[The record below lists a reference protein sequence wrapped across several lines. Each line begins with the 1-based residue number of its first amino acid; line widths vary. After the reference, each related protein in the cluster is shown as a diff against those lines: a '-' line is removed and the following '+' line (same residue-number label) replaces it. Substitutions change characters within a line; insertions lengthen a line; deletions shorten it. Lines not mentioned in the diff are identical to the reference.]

1 MSAAYTLWGGGMHK
15 YLTIIFVAL
24 ACLVFSGAVG
34 IAVTKEPEQGKLLPD
49 QVIRQLLEGNTRFV
63 KQQMTSLAG
72 WGKSASIAANKAGR
86 PCAVILTCADA
97 HIPPELLFDRGAGCL
112 FVLRIAGN
120 IVNPAL
126 LGSIELAVEQLGVP
140 VVMVLAHE
148 RCVTV
153 ATAVAA
159 KGTGLGNFGALLKA
173 IEPAV
178 FQAERRGNGASG
190 AELLEMTIDLNAR
203 MVAGSLLDR
212 SVMLKSKAG
221 QGQLKIVAAK
231 LDSDDG
237 RVVLLD

>member
-1 MSAAYTLWGGGMHK
+1 MYKH
-15 YLTIIFVAL
+15 LTIIFVAL
-24 ACLVFSGAVG
+24 ACLVFGGAVG
-34 IAVTKEPEQGKLLPD
+34 RAVTKAPEQGKLLPD
-49 QVIRQLLEGNTRFV
+49 QVIQELLEGNIRFV
-63 KQQMTSLAG
+63 KQQMISLAG
-72 WGKSASIAANKAGR
+72 WGKAGGTSALKANR
-86 PCAVILTCADA
+86 PCAVVLTCADA

-148 RCVTV
+148 RCGTV
-153 ATAVAA
+153 ATAIVA
-159 KGTGLGNFGALLKA
+159 KGTGFGNYGALLKA

-178 FQAERRGNGASG
+178 LQAERRSHGASG

-212 SVMLKSKAG
+212 SVMLKNKAG

-231 LDSDDG
+231 LDSDNG

>member
-1 MSAAYTLWGGGMHK
+1 MRK
-15 YLTIIFVAL
+15 YLIIIFVAL
-24 ACLVFSGAVG
+24 VCLVCGGAVG
-34 IAVTKEPEQGKLLPD
+34 IAVTVEPEQGKLSPD
-49 QVIRQLLEGNTRFV
+49 QVVRQLLEGNTRFV

-72 WGKSASIAANKAGR
+72 WGKAGGASAPKAGR

-140 VVMVLAHE
+140 VVMVLGHE
-148 RCVTV
+148 RCGAV

-159 KGTGLGNFGALLKA
+159 KGTGFGNFGALLKA

-178 FQAERRGNGASG
+178 LQAERRRAGATE

-203 MVAGSLLDR
+203 MVADSLLDR
-212 SVMLKSKAG
+212 SVVLKNRAG

-231 LDSDDG
+231 LDGDEG

>member
-1 MSAAYTLWGGGMHK
+1 MRK
-15 YLTIIFVAL
+15 YLIIIFVAL
-24 ACLVFSGAVG
+24 GCFVCGGAVG
-34 IAVTKEPEQGKLLPD
+34 RAVTEEPEQGKLLPD

-63 KQQMTSLAG
+63 KQQMTSLVG
-72 WGKSASIAANKAGR
+72 WGKAGGASASKPGR

-112 FVLRIAGN
+112 FVLRVAGN

-148 RCVTV
+148 RCGTV

-178 FQAERRGNGASG
+178 LQAERRGNGATG
-190 AELLEMTIDLNAR
+190 AELLEMTIELHAKL
-203 MVAGSLLDR
+203 VAESLIDR
-212 SVMLKSKAG
+212 SVMLKNKAG
-221 QGQLKIVAAK
+221 QGQLKVVAAK